1 MVICQCDASLQSV
14 SSCVCRLPLV
24 ELLLSS
30 NHSFIAIPVVAVCL
44 SGKRNPRKFSALCI
58 IGFGYWSDII
68 VCLSNPSPPWCKELL
83 LAYTAPSFSALAS
96 HATIGIIGIIT
107 IKYSVAPATQL
118 LTCSS
123 LIHFKLHN
131 HIHFLLFS
139 FITQF
144 SSNLLSTIYTVCP
157 LHHSCQQVTLTVPS
171 LQPQP
176 SCHLQRVSLPP

>member
-96 HATIGIIGIIT
+96 HATIGIIGII
-107 IKYSVAPATQL
+107 KCSVTPATQL

-123 LIHFKLHN
+123 LIHFTTTS
-131 HIHFLLFS
+131 IFS
-139 FITQF
+139 YFP
-144 SSNLLSTIYTVCP
+144 SSLSSLPIYFHYTVCP